1 MSEKTTKIH
10 QFNPQVYPRL
20 LWIVVGYDNA
30 VKASLHDYFGDFGDM
45 DKDAEA
51 EVFNVHC
58 KKPKPRGGLLIWF
71 RSKAAMTTGIITH
84 ESDHVAIEIFDYCNC
99 KIAVDNQE
107 PFTYLA
113 GWVADCCDQVKR
125 NKFKDE

>member
-1 MSEKTTKIH
+1 
-10 QFNPQVYPRL
+10 
-20 LWIVVGYDNA
+20 
-30 VKASLHDYFGDFGDM
+30 
-45 DKDAEA
+45 
-51 EVFNVHC
+51 
-58 KKPKPRGGLLIWF
+58 
-71 RSKAAMTTGIITH
+71 MTTGIITH